1 MAIKLYSA
9 FQPDNTVWEQEAR
22 WKIYETAWKL
32 SIFSFIC
39 YVAQRPMHRPSTGQI
54 FLISFKTILQNKTT
68 GYRVKVEKIDVLR
81 VLVLKKIPIT
91 SKSL

>member
-1 MAIKLYSA
+1 
-9 FQPDNTVWEQEAR
+9 
-22 WKIYETAWKL
+22 
-32 SIFSFIC
+32 
-39 YVAQRPMHRPSTGQI
+39 MHRPSTGQI